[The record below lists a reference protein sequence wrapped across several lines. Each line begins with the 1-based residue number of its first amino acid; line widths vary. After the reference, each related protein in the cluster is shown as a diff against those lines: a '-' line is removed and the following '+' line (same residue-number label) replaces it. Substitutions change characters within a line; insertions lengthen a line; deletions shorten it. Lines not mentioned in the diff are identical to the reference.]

1 MVARILHTT
10 RILRNAAM
18 PGPSHSH
25 TQTQMHGEL
34 AMMKRPLSIINL
46 TAAFRCILPRE
57 ALVAVFW
64 LSPQQRTAE
73 RSHREPVTA
82 QSATSA
88 HLCPAPAA

>member
-1 MVARILHTT
+1 
-10 RILRNAAM
+10 
-18 PGPSHSH
+18 
-25 TQTQMHGEL
+25 MHGEL
-34 AMMKRPLSIINL
+34 AMMKRPLSIYL
-46 TAAFRCILPRE
+46 SVPATAAFRCILPRE

-88 HLCPAPAA
+88 QLCPAPAA